1 MTQADNIFGCIFF
14 KAGKALNV
22 VSWQK
27 LLIDTDCKIMSNFFC
42 SSKNTDHFSVLS
54 FDHFKLY
61 LFQLSDSQRGELVEL
76 YKKSGA
82 KRAVEARL
90 LNFLSYNYYH
100 LPMYAKP
107 GMV

>member
-1 MTQADNIFGCIFF
+1 MTRAHHKSEG
-14 KAGKALNV
+14 L
-22 VSWQK
+22 
-27 LLIDTDCKIMSNFFC
+27 
-42 SSKNTDHFSVLS
+42 FSILF
-54 FDHFKLY
+54 FDHFNFH

>member
-1 MTQADNIFGCIFF
+1 MYNIYDS
-14 KAGKALNV
+14 KLNI
-22 VSWQK
+22 
-27 LLIDTDCKIMSNFFC
+27 L
-42 SSKNTDHFSVLS
+42 
-54 FDHFKLY
+54 
-61 LFQLSDSQRGELVEL
+61 QLSVSQREELTDI

-90 LNFLSYNYYH
+90 LNYLSYNYYH